1 MPKFLF
7 VFITF
12 AFVCRAQNYQS
23 IIEEEKKYY
32 KSFGF
37 TREFQWDS
45 LYKVLNPGLSEDVI
59 ASRTSTISCLL
70 SKKVYGWHPYWSS
83 STLHN
88 NYDWSL
94 ISEFCYFDYEVSPTT
109 GNNTNASFAWSTS
122 AAVNAAFSNSV
133 NVHFC
138 ATMFSG
144 HSTFWASSTAQQTF
158 ITNAINLLNSRGAH
172 GLNIDFEGMGSAD
185 KTPFKNF
192 MINLSTQLKTANPN
206 YKLTMALYAV
216 EWSSTFD
223 IPALVPYVDDFIIMG
238 YDYYYAGSASAG
250 PTAPLYNFE
259 TSYDRTLS
267 RSITYYLNQG
277 VPASKL
283 LLGLPYYGR
292 EWGTVNNTVPSS
304 VITPTS
310 VPGAFTASRTYSYI
324 RNNPATYSV
333 TNKYWDANSYTP
345 YYTYQSSGYWR
356 QCFIDDDYSMRRKF
370 DMVNQ
375 RSLGGIG
382 IWALGYDNGYSEYWD
397 GIRDKFSSCKVV
409 NCTDSIFDMGG
420 PNRNHYSSESYS
432 FTISPDN
439 ANKVKLTFS
448 QFNLEQGFDS
458 LYIYDGTSISS
469 PTLATL
475 TGTVLPGVIQSSGP
489 SLTLRFKSDGATNR
503 AGFKAKWECQLDN
516 TPPTTQVSSLSGW
529 ITQDVLINYTDADN
543 LNGSGVEKSFYQ
555 VTYFDGIQWR
565 SNPNR
570 GFLNDD
576 FDDVSLH
583 SDWTSAVGSWT
594 INSGS
599 LLQTDEA
606 NTNTNIYSALTQT
619 LSNRYLYHFKGTISG
634 SAASRRAGIHIFC
647 DDASQ
652 SNRGNNYMIWMRPDQ
667 GTIELY
673 KNTSNVL
680 AVVKTVTYTVNANT
694 TYDYKISFD
703 RISGELKLWVN
714 NNFITSWIDNSPF
727 VNGNAIS
734 FRSGNCQFRID
745 DLRVYRS
752 RSNSTSVSVGTANT
766 KDIRK
771 ENPSPTVPSAKIN
784 SIIKDN
790 YDNLS
795 AVSSQTY
802 QVDWTPPIVNA
813 QINDGNSSDRDTT
826 FIGNQLLLNYTAAR
840 DTNSGVLE
848 YYYAIGTSAGA
859 QDVVALTNN
868 AQNLSVTQ
876 NGMSLSN
883 GLRYYAM
890 VKSKNN
896 AGLVCDSTVSDGI
909 LYLLTTSQQ
918 NNFSFNELDIYPNPS
933 NGIITIS
940 VISDKQSEMSY
951 YILDALGKHLV
962 CKNVNLHSGLNQLQI
977 NVRDLNISNGVY
989 FIRFVNSDKE
999 IVRKIVVE

>member
-1 MPKFLF
+1 MAKYLCLF
-7 VFITF
+7 VLLSSLLL
-12 AFVCRAQNYQS
+12 AQQQKSTIQEQS
-23 IIEEEKKYY
+23 EFYKKFNF
-32 KSFGF
+32 KNPN
-37 TREFQWDS
+37 QWDS
-45 LYKVLNPGLSEDVI
+45 LESTINGQIPSFVS
-59 ASRTSTISCLL
+59 ARSTSTTNCNLT
-70 SKKVYGWHPYWSS
+70 KKVYGWHPYWSS

-94 ISEFCYFDYEVSPTT
+94 ISEFCYFDYEVSPST
-109 GNNTNASFAWSTS
+109 GNNTNASFAWTTS

-192 MINLSTQLKTANPN
+192 MINLSTQLKAANPN

-238 YDYYYAGSASAG
+238 YDYYYAGSTSAG

-292 EWGTVNNTVPSS
+292 EWGTVSNTVPSS

-310 VPGAFTASRTYSYI
+310 APGAFTSSRTYSYI

-333 TNKYWDANSYTP
+333 TNKYWDANSFTP

-356 QCFIDDDYSMRRKF
+356 QCFIDDDYSMGRKF

-375 RSLGGIG
+375 RNLGGIG
-382 IWALGYDNGYSEYWD
+382 IWALGYDNGYTEYWD
-397 GIRDKFSSCKVV
+397 AIRTKFSTCKVV

-420 PNRNHYSSESYS
+420 PNRNYYSSESYS

-458 LYIYDGTSISS
+458 LYVYDGASVSS
-469 PTLATL
+469 PTLAAL
-475 TGTVLPGVIQSSGP
+475 TGTILPGVIQSSGP
-489 SLTLRFKSDGATNR
+489 SLSLRFKSDGATNR

-516 TPPTTQVSSLSGW
+516 TPPTTQVSAVSGW

-543 LNGSGVEKSFYQ
+543 VNGSGVEKSFYQ
-555 VTYFDGIQWR
+555 VTYFDGVQWR

-576 FDDVSLH
+576 FDDTSIH
-583 SDWTSAVGSWT
+583 TDWTSAVGSWT
-594 INSGS
+594 LSSGN
-599 LLQTDEA
+599 LLQTDET
-606 NTNTNIYSALTQT
+606 NINTNIYSALTQT

-652 SNRGNNYMIWMRPDQ
+652 SNRGNNYLIWMRPDQ

-703 RISGELKLWVN
+703 RISGELKLWIN
-714 NNFITSWIDNSPF
+714 DNFITAWIDNTPF

-734 FRSGNCQFRID
+734 FRTGNCQFRID

-752 RSNSTSVSVGTANT
+752 RSNSTLVSVGAANT

-784 SIIKDN
+784 SLVKDN
-790 YDNLS
+790 YDNIS

-802 QVDWTPPIVNA
+802 HVDWTPPIASA

-826 FIGNQLLLNYTAAR
+826 FIGNQLLLNYTAAK

-859 QDVVALTNN
+859 QDVVSWTNN
-868 AQNLSVTQ
+868 ALNLSVTQ

-896 AGLVCDSTVSDGI
+896 AGLVSDSIVSDGI

-918 NNFSFNELDIYPNPS
+918 NNLSFNELDIYPNPS

-940 VISDKQSEMSY
+940 VISDKQTEMSY
-951 YILDALGKHLV
+951 HILDALGKNLV
-962 CKNVNLHSGLNQLQI
+962 SKNVNLLSGLNQLQV
-977 NVRDLNISNGVY
+977 NVRDLNISNGIY
-989 FIRFVNSDKE
+989 FMRFVSRDKE